1 VDRIS
6 LCVIARDEERMLRDC
21 LASAA
26 GAVDEL
32 VVVDTGSSDGTREV
46 ARAAGARVLELP
58 WADDFS
64 APRNEA
70 ARAATGGFLLQLD
83 ADERLLPGAAQ
94 ALRAAVRA
102 PGVDAWTLRLHNAAR
117 LDAAPE
123 AVRQGRERLGPAVS
137 LPRLVRRAPDL
148 EWRGIVHE
156 SISDW
161 LAGRGMRLGRA
172 EADILHLGY
181 ADELRVARGKEGRN
195 LALLRRR
202 CALEPDNVTPFGY
215 LALELIAA
223 GDTGEAAH
231 VVEAGWALVPR
242 QPADRSLLRIAVARG
257 QVTLREERPEA
268 VLEAVDAGLRRD
280 GSQPDLHHLAGQ
292 ALALWAARDGPE
304 RQARL
309 SRAGRAFEQAL
320 AFEGADGLRQY
331 VAGSSS
337 HASWNGLGGVR
348 LAEGRHAEALRCFE
362 RALLGRPGDRD
373 ARLGIGEVTVRRG
386 DAQGALVVLESL
398 LDDRPDGWL
407 LAALA
412 ARALGAHRDAE
423 EMLRRA
429 SDRLGRGFVAPHRA
443 LYLGPARETTLRF
456 GRSP

>member
-1 VDRIS
+1 MDRIS
-6 LCVIARDEERMLRDC
+6 LCVIARDEERMLLDC

-26 GAVDEL
+26 GAVDEM
-32 VVVDTGSSDGTREV
+32 VVVDTGSSDRTPEI
-46 ARAAGARVLELP
+46 ARAAGARLVSLP

-64 APRNEA
+64 APRNAA

-83 ADERLLPGAAQ
+83 ADERLLPGAAE
-94 ALRAAVRA
+94 ALRAAVRHA
-102 PGVDAWTLRLHNAAR
+102 DVDAWTLRLHNATR
-117 LDAAPE
+117 LGAAPE

-137 LPRLVRRAPDL
+137 LPRLIRRAPDL
-148 EWRGIVHE
+148 AWRGIVHE

-161 LAGRGMRLGRA
+161 LAERGMRLSRA

-181 ADELRVARGKEGRN
+181 ADELRAARGKEGRN

-223 GDTGEAAH
+223 GDTGEACD

-242 QPADRSLLRIAVARG
+242 QPADRSLLRLAVARA
-257 QVTLREERPEA
+257 QVALREERPEA
-268 VLEAVDAGLRRD
+268 VLEAVEVGLGRD
-280 GSQPDLHHLAGQ
+280 GPQPDLHHLAGQ

-309 SRAGRAFEQAL
+309 ARAAGAFEAAL
-320 AFEGADGLRQY
+320 AFEGADGIRQY
-331 VAGSSS
+331 VAGASSF
-337 HASWNGLGGVR
+337 ASWSGLGGVR

-362 RALLGRPGDRD
+362 RALLVHPGDRD

-398 LDDRPDGWL
+398 LDERPDGWL

-423 EMLRRA
+423 EMMRRA
-429 SDRLGRGFVAPHRA
+429 GDRVCRGFVAPHRA
-443 LYLGPARETTLRF
+443 LYLGGARDTTLRF
-456 GRSP
+456 GRAS